1 MGPSL
6 RIDNKYET
14 YMYDLSRMSWSQQMN
29 PRQVESAESFLP
41 LKPVVFHI
49 LLALAERDSHGYGV
63 IRNVRERSGG
73 RIKLETGPFYRH
85 LKKLLDG
92 KLVVESERRPADDDA
107 RRGTYYRLTELGREV
122 VAAEGR
128 RMAGLVSL
136 TDELGLSLEE
146 DTV

>member
-1 MGPSL
+1 
-6 RIDNKYET
+6 
-14 YMYDLSRMSWSQQMN
+14 MN